1 MHIKNCSFRLMFK
14 WIMNNFVII
23 TFVWFGKFIFI
34 YTYKYCIHMNII
46 RIQFNISSKFNIP
59 LSEIQNFQHE
69 IKKISLKYLYNK

>member
-14 WIMNNFVII
+14 WTMNNFVII

-59 LSEIQNFQHE
+59 LRNTKFSAWNKENIF
-69 IKKISLKYLYNK
+69 KISL